1 MKMTI
6 VRWDS
11 YRLPKGTLLPVSS
24 TTSRVATAWRSCS
37 EGRASGAMGMV
48 RAGVLVDEELVGI
61 ETAGVQEED
70 AYRIL
75 RCSSVRRVQSSKV
88 GVGWTRLAETS
99 KSLGRV
105 GQVHDLPCCAPD
117 RRWCTFLVKGS

>member
-1 MKMTI
+1 
-6 VRWDS
+6 
-11 YRLPKGTLLPVSS
+11 
-24 TTSRVATAWRSCS
+24 
-37 EGRASGAMGMV
+37 MGMV

-70 AYRIL
+70 ANTIL
-75 RCSSVRRVQSSKV
+75 RCTSVRRVLLSKV
-88 GVGWTRLAETS
+88 GDGWTRLAETGA
-99 KSLGRV
+99 SLGRV